1 MMAQYTAAALASEN
15 KSLAHPASVDTI
27 PTSANAEDHVSM
39 GPIAGRH
46 ARAIIA
52 NTARVLAL
60 EAMMAAQAI
69 DFRLKADPQVGMGAG
84 TRAAYEAI
92 RARIPFLDKDDD
104 MRPHLA
110 AAEELVVS
118 GALAKALS
126 SAVDP
131 DVPQAVTS

>member
-1 MMAQYTAAALASEN
+1 
-15 KSLAHPASVDTI
+15 
-27 PTSANAEDHVSM
+27 M

-69 DFRLKADPQVGMGAG
+69 DFRLKTDPQTRMGAG
-84 TRAAYEAI
+84 TRSAYEAI

-110 AAEELVVS
+110 AAEALVVS

-126 SAVDP
+126 SAIDTH
-131 DVPQAVTS
+131 VPQSAIS